1 MYYVI
6 KGEMNMK
13 YFELNNGEKMPVI
26 GLGTFLL
33 SPSDAEE
40 AVYNAL
46 ECGYR
51 LIDTAN
57 AYMNERAV
65 GRGIKR
71 SGVQREEI
79 FLESKLWPTVYTKD
93 TAVDEMLER
102 LDVDYVDLLL
112 LHQPAGDYMAGYRL
126 MEKAVK
132 EGKVKSIGLS
142 NFEGEPLKEILA
154 NCEIMPTV
162 IQVEAHP
169 YYSQNELKEILKEN
183 NIHIQAWYPLGH
195 GDKSLLEETI
205 FAELG
210 KKYGKTPAQI
220 ILKWHVQSGNIVIPG
235 SKNKEHIKD
244 NADIFDFEL
253 TSDEMD
259 KINKL
264 DKNTRYYIPS
274 PELTAS
280 YAKMELDPNK
290 DI

>member
-1 MYYVI
+1 
-6 KGEMNMK
+6 MK

-71 SGVQREEI
+71 SGVLREEI

-102 LDVDYVDLLL
+102 LDADYVDLLL

-169 YYSQNELKEILKEN
+169 YYPQNELKEILKEN

>member
-1 MYYVI
+1 
-6 KGEMNMK
+6 MK

-71 SGVQREEI
+71 SWVPREEI

-102 LDVDYVDLLL
+102 LDADYVDLLL

-169 YYSQNELKEILKEN
+169 YYPQNELKEILKEN